1 MILLVKLLC
10 KIGIHTPYI
19 ETQVH
24 VHCPGPPGLELRK
37 SCSCDSVYKTVKRW
51 SYREL
56 RGVEMGKEKQAWDRF
71 SESR

>member
-1 MILLVKLLC
+1 MALLVKLLC

-19 ETQVH
+19 KILVH
-24 VHCPGPPGLELRK
+24 APYPIPPGLELRK
-37 SCSCDSVYKTVKRW
+37 YCSCDSVYKTVKRW